1 MRAFTEA
8 SPLVPKFAY
17 EAANPEGGIARGV
30 VEAPSRS
37 AAVERILA
45 RGATPV
51 SLKEHA
57 DGAAPAHGPA
67 FSIGDLLPRM
77 FAASDRLAIVRE
89 LATLL
94 RAGLSVERA
103 LVVMQELARS
113 PRLKATLSRLTDALR
128 GGQPLSAAMAAADE
142 IFPES
147 MRKLVAA
154 GEASGRLAEVM
165 ARLSAS
171 LSRTKGLRD
180 RAVSAMIY
188 PALLT
193 VVMISVLIMIF
204 TVVLPRLEPLFE
216 QAGKAL
222 PWPAAVL
229 LAVSH
234 VLKDYGLVIV
244 ALLIAGVAGLIW
256 LLRQAEVRLA
266 LDRWQL
272 RTRLLLKL
280 PLRYQTA
287 QFCRNLGMLLDGGL
301 PLNRA
306 LEATQAAVA
315 NRFMRASLTGVLDAV
330 RQGASLKA
338 AMARADIFPP
348 LALEFAA
355 VGEETG
361 RLATMLTEAAD
372 IFDAEVQT
380 RLDQLSAL
388 LLPVVTIVLGLFVAA
403 IMTGV
408 VTGILAANDL
418 AV

>member
-1 MRAFTEA
+1 M
-8 SPLVPKFAY
+8 PKFAY

-51 SLKEHA
+51 SLKEQA
-57 DGAAPAHGPA
+57 EGAASAQPA
-67 FSIGDLLPRM
+67 FALGDLLPRM
-77 FAASDRLAIVRE
+77 FAASDRLAIIRE

-128 GGQPLSAAMAAADE
+128 GGQPLSAAMAAAED
-142 IFPES
+142 IFPEA
-147 MRKLVAA
+147 MRKLIAA

-171 LSRTKGLRD
+171 LTRTKGLRD
-180 RAVSAMIY
+180 RAISALIY

-193 VVMISVLIMIF
+193 VVMIGVLIMIF

-234 VLKDYGLVIV
+234 VLNGYGLVIV
-244 ALLIAGVAGLIW
+244 ALLVAGVAGVIW

-266 LDRWQL
+266 LDLLPKNAAGLNVTFGWL
-272 RTRLLLKL
+272 REIR
-280 PLRYQTA
+280 
-287 QFCRNLGMLLDGGL
+287 D
-301 PLNRA
+301 
-306 LEATQAAVA
+306 
-315 NRFMRASLTGVLDAV
+315 V
-330 RQGASLKA
+330 RQ
-338 AMARADIFPP
+338 
-348 LALEFAA
+348 AL
-355 VGEETG
+355 
-361 RLATMLTEAAD
+361 
-372 IFDAEVQT
+372 
-380 RLDQLSAL
+380 
-388 LLPVVTIVLGLFVAA
+388 
-403 IMTGV
+403 
-408 VTGILAANDL
+408 
-418 AV
+418 

>member
-1 MRAFTEA
+1 M
-8 SPLVPKFAY
+8 PKFAY

-30 VEAPSRS
+30 VDAPTRS
-37 AAVERILA
+37 MAVERILA
-45 RGATPV
+45 LGRTPV
-51 SLKEHA
+51 RVIEQA
-57 DGAAPAHGPA
+57 QGEAGAGGGGIGAA
-67 FSIGDLLPRM
+67 SLSDLLPRM
-77 FAASDRLAIVRE
+77 FAGTDRLAIIRE

-103 LVVMQELARS
+103 LVVMQGLARS
-113 PRLKATLSRLTDALR
+113 ARVKATLSRLTDALR

-142 IFPES
+142 IFPEAV
-147 MRKLVAA
+147 RKLIAA

-165 ARLSAS
+165 ARLATS
-171 LSRTKGLRD
+171 LTRTKGLRD

-188 PALLT
+188 PALLI
-193 VVMISVLIMIF
+193 VVMLAVLVMIF
-204 TVVLPRLEPLFE
+204 TVVLPRLEPLFD

-222 PWPAAVL
+222 PWPAALL

-234 VLKDYGLVIV
+234 TLSGYGLVILALVV
-244 ALLIAGVAGLIW
+244 AVIGGAVW
-256 LLRQAEVRLA
+256 LLRQAEMRLA

-272 RTRLLLKL
+272 RARALLEL

-306 LEATQAAVA
+306 LEAAQAAVS
-315 NRFMRASLTGVLDAV
+315 NRFMRQSLTGVLGGV

-338 AMARADIFPP
+338 ALARAGLFPA
-348 LALEFAA
+348 LAVEFAA

-361 RLATMLTEAAD
+361 RLASMLNEAAD

-380 RLDQLSAL
+380 RLDRLSAL
-388 LLPVVTIVLGLFVAA
+388 LLPIVTIVLGLFVAA